1 MATTIGTAYV
11 QILPSTEG
19 IGSKMS
25 EALNGPAESAGAAAG
40 EKAGSSFGSKL
51 ASAAK
56 VGAAAIAAGATAVAG
71 LAKEAVSAYADFEQ
85 LSGGIET
92 LFGDVAGEAMDNASR
107 AFETA
112 GLSANEYMETVTNFA
127 AALKAGLGDDYAWMM
142 ASYAD
147 EAVIDM
153 ADNANKMGSSMESI
167 QNAYQGFA
175 KQNFTMLDNLKL
187 GYGGTKEEMQRLM
200 HDAEELGG
208 YVEGTFDLNN
218 FADVVEA
225 IHIVQENM
233 GIAGTTA
240 KEAASTIS
248 GSMSM
253 MQSSWQNVLSAI
265 GQGDMSLISQNIEQL
280 VESAKTFAGNVMPI
294 IQNALSGIG
303 QLIAELAPQL
313 ASMIPELL
321 QQVLPSL
328 LEAGVSIIQTL
339 GEGILNAIP
348 GLLPT
353 ITDLVVQLAGML
365 IEMLPQLIDV
375 GMQVILQLALGIAEA
390 LPELIPT
397 IVDVVLEIVD
407 ALIDNVDLLIDAS
420 IALIMG
426 LADGLITAVPHLIE
440 KAPEIVMKLMQAI
453 VENAPKLLEA
463 AVELIGK
470 LVMGI
475 GENLPKILD
484 AAVEIVF
491 TIVEGIAKTLGE
503 LIMKGKEIVDSVKE
517 GFRQK
522 VEDAKNWGRD
532 LIQNFINGIKEKWEN
547 LKNSISNI
555 ANTVKSFLGFSEPEE
570 GPLSDFHTYAP
581 DMMKLF
587 AKGVR
592 DNRALVT
599 DAVEDAFDFRNLAVS
614 PTLAPQLAMA
624 GAPAQAQDEQISE
637 LRALRTDL
645 QGLLQALGGMRVV
658 LDSGET
664 VGALTTPFNYS
675 MGRQLVYD
683 GRGI

>member
-19 IGSKMS
+19 ISSALS
-25 EALNGPAESAGAAAG
+25 EAMNGPAESAGAAAG
-40 EKAGSSFGSKL
+40 KKAGSGFGSAL
-51 ASAAK
+51 AGAAK

-71 LAKEAVSAYADFEQ
+71 LAKEAVNAYANFEQ

-92 LFGDVAGEAMDNASR
+92 LFGDVAGEAMENASR

-112 GLSANEYMETVTNFA
+112 GLSANEYMETVTGFA
-127 AALKAGLGDDYAWMM
+127 AALKSGLGEDYAWQM
-142 ASYAD
+142 ANVAD
-147 EAVIDM
+147 LAVIDM

-200 HDAEELGG
+200 HDAEELEG

-240 KEAASTIS
+240 KEAATTIS

-265 GQGDMSLISQNIEQL
+265 GQGDMSLISESIGQL
-280 VESAKTFAGNVMPI
+280 VASAQTFAENVMPI
-294 IQNALSGIG
+294 IQNALGGIG

-328 LEAGVSIIQTL
+328 LTAGVSIIQTL
-339 GEGILNAIP
+339 GEGILNALP
-348 GLLPT
+348 ELMPT

-365 IEMLPQLIDV
+365 VEMLPQLIEV

-397 IVDVVLEIVD
+397 VVDVVLQIVD
-407 ALIDNVDLLIDAS
+407 SLVENADLLIDAS
-420 IALIMG
+420 VALIMG
-426 LADGLITAVPHLIE
+426 LADGLIQALPTLIE
-440 KAPEIVMKLMQAI
+440 KAPEIVTKLMQAI
-453 VENAPKLLEA
+453 IENAPKLLES

-470 LVMGI
+470 LVAGI

-484 AAVEIVF
+484 AGVEIIF
-491 TIVEGIAKTLGE
+491 TIVEGIAKTLGD
-503 LIMKGKEIVDSVKE
+503 LVMKGKEIVDKVKE
-517 GFRQK
+517 GFKQK
-522 VEDAKNWGRD
+522 IEDAKNWGKD
-532 LIQNFINGIKEKWEN
+532 LIQNFINGIKQKWEN
-547 LKNSISNI
+547 LKSSISNI
-555 ANTVKSFLGFSEPEE
+555 ASTVKSFLGFSEPDE

-587 AKGVR
+587 AKGIT
-592 DNRALVT
+592 DNQGLVT
-599 DAVEDAFDFRNLAVS
+599 GAVERAFNFSDLIAS
-614 PTLAPQLAMA
+614 PRLAPQLAPA
-624 GAPAQAQDEQISE
+624 GGPASGDVTE
-637 LRALRTDL
+637 LRAMRDELRGMLD
-645 QGLLQALGGMRVV
+645 AMRGMRVV
-658 LDSGET
+658 LDSGEV
-664 VGALTTPFNYS
+664 VGALSGPLNS
-675 MGRQLVYD
+675 SLGRQYVYD